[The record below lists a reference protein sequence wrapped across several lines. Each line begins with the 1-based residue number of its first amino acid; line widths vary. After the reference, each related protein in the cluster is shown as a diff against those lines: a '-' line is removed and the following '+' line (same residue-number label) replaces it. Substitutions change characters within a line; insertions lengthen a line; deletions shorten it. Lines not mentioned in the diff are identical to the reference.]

1 MQVGTLRLSL
11 FLRQARSLKDKR
23 SVIKSLKDRLR
34 ARFNVSVAEIEHQD
48 VIQTACLA
56 VAIVGSDRRH
66 LQSSLDK
73 IINLA
78 RGFPGAEMTGCEQEI
93 FCE

>member
-1 MQVGTLRLSL
+1 MQIGTLRLSL

-23 SVIKSLKDRLR
+23 SVVKSFKDRLR

-56 VAIVGSDRRH
+56 AAVVGGDRRH

-73 IINLA
+73 IINFA
-78 RGFPGAEMTGCEQEI
+78 RGFPGAELTGCEQDI
-93 FCE
+93 FSG